1 VLLTS
6 RSEILPALSP
16 PVKAFSDEFAD
27 VGLANIGCLSDAY
40 GGLRCPLIVLGL
52 LFSETVFN
60 SGTLSLPASILSVK
74 GSVSDKFAGVNFYTG
89 ALFGKLLEKV
99 GNLQRSQVLSFYRFA
114 LSSEIVVLFLTTGR
128 ILLAF

>member
-74 GSVSDKFAGVNFYTG
+74 GQFPINLPVSISTP
-89 ALFGKLLEKV
+89 ALYL
-99 GNLQRSQVLSFYRFA
+99 GNSLKRLGTFKEVKY
-114 LSSEIVVLFLTTGR
+114 
-128 ILLAF
+128 